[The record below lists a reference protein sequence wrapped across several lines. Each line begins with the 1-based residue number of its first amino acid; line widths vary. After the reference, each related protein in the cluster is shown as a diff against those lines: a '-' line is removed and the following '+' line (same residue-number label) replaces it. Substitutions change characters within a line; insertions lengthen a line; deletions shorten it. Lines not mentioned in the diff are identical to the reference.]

1 MGTLGNQHLPFDPV
15 RTSGLPR
22 DAERFSGD
30 NSTTDFELSY
40 VVHSTT
46 DIAVFVDNVRQEPT
60 TAYNVVGKTI
70 EFTEAPPTGTN
81 NIYVVFNHA
90 NPEIFGSVPDGSIG
104 LDKLADTNFLQ
115 KRNIVIN
122 GGMNVWQRATSTA
135 SITTTGYQTV
145 DRFQTDITTLGTW
158 TQSQSTD
165 TPSGQGFGY
174 SLKMDC
180 TTADA
185 SPAAGDLLKITQ
197 KFEGQDLQ
205 YLKKGTTKA
214 ESVTVSFWVKSNKTG
229 TYICELYDNDNTRQI
244 SKSYTINVASTWEKK
259 TVTFSGDTSS
269 TDTFGN
275 DNAHSLSLNLWL
287 GAGSTYTGGTLNT
300 AWADNTDANRAVGQV
315 NLADNTANEWFVT
328 GIQMET
334 GTYASP
340 FEFESYRSVLKKCQ
354 RYYETGKINISAFG
368 ETGSTDTHAYQLAHF
383 AEQKRAIPSITKTNA
398 SFTTL
403 ATSGSAQ
410 WTNLTTSDTY
420 DDEQI
425 HGFTAGSKI
434 GTSAG
439 NAILKANFDFAAES
453 EL

>member
-1 MGTLGNQHLPFDPV
+1 LGTLGNQHLPFDPV
-15 RTSGLPR
+15 RTSGLPK

-60 TAYNVVGKTI
+60 TAYNVVGKTV

-122 GGMNVWQRATSTA
+122 GGMNVWQRKTTQAG
-135 SITTTGYQTV
+135 ITTSDYYTV
-145 DRFQTDITTLGTW
+145 DRWQTSIDTLGTW
-158 TQSQSTD
+158 TQSRSTD
-165 TPSGQGFGY
+165 VPSGQGFGY

-180 TTADA
+180 TTANA
-185 SPAAGDLLKITQ
+185 SPAAGNYMLLQT

-229 TYICELYDNDNTRQI
+229 TYIVELFDQDNTRQI

-259 TVTFSGDTSS
+259 TLTFSGDT
-269 TDTFGN
+269 TGAFGN
-275 DNAHSLSLNLWL
+275 DNGDSLNLVFWL

-300 AWADNTDANRAVGQV
+300 AWASNTNANRAVGQV

-340 FEFESYRSVLKKCQ
+340 FEFEKYSDVLRKCQ
-354 RYYETGKINISAFG
+354 RYFYFWLFPNSSNGFNDSYQVLNGFNFHPISFPTTMRVAPSV
-368 ETGSTDTHAYQLAHF
+368 TADLSTDW
-383 AEQKRAIPSITKTNA
+383 S
-398 SFTTL
+398 TL
-403 ATSGSAQ
+403 NTSQ
-410 WTNLTTSDTY
+410 HVI
-420 DDEQI
+420 QI
-425 HGFTAGSKI
+425 GSKNI
-434 GTSAG
+434 AYHKIRAQATGRFYALYTGTTNGAE
-439 NAILKANFDFAAES
+439 FDAE
-453 EL
+453 L

>member
-46 DIAVFVDNVRQEPT
+46 DIAVFVENVRQEPT
-60 TAYNVVGKTI
+60 TAYTVVGKTI
-70 EFTEAPPTGTN
+70 EFTVAPPTGSN

-145 DRFQTDITTLGTW
+145 DRFETDITTLGTW
-158 TQSQSTD
+158 TQSRSTD
-165 TPSGQGFGY
+165 VPSGYGFGY

-205 YLKKGTTKA
+205 YLKK
-214 ESVTVSFWVKSNKTG
+214 
-229 TYICELYDNDNTRQI
+229 ELQR
-244 SKSYTINVASTWEKK
+244 
-259 TVTFSGDTSS
+259 
-269 TDTFGN
+269 
-275 DNAHSLSLNLWL
+275 LNL
-287 GAGSTYTGGTLNT
+287 
-300 AWADNTDANRAVGQV
+300 
-315 NLADNTANEWFVT
+315 
-328 GIQMET
+328 
-334 GTYASP
+334 
-340 FEFESYRSVLKKCQ
+340 
-354 RYYETGKINISAFG
+354 
-368 ETGSTDTHAYQLAHF
+368 
-383 AEQKRAIPSITKTNA
+383 
-398 SFTTL
+398 
-403 ATSGSAQ
+403 
-410 WTNLTTSDTY
+410 
-420 DDEQI
+420 
-425 HGFTAGSKI
+425 
-434 GTSAG
+434 
-439 NAILKANFDFAAES
+439 
-453 EL
+453 